1 MTSDPEE
8 DAMSQ
13 VVVTTGASSGFGA
26 TSARERARAGHTVH
40 TGIRDTGG
48 RRIRLDD
55 LLRPRRR
62 LQG

>member
-26 TSARERARAGHTVH
+26 TSARERARAGHTA
-40 TGIRDTGG
+40 GIRDTGG

>member
-1 MTSDPEE
+1 
-8 DAMSQ
+8 MSQ

-40 TGIRDTGG
+40 TVHTGIRDTGG